1 MGSGIIMENFSKNA
15 GEKGVPESI
24 VQQTR
29 SEVIELMKQQL
40 KPEFLN
46 RIDEIV
52 MFTPLTKHDTLEI
65 VDIQLRVIERMLK
78 ENGIEL
84 KVERSARQWLAD
96 KGFDPMFGARPIKRT
111 IQRYVVNELSKEILA
126 GNIDRTRPIIISAE
140 EDRIVFNN

>member
-1 MGSGIIMENFSKNA
+1 MENFSKNA
-15 GEKGVPESI
+15 DENGVPESV

-29 SEVIELMKQQL
+29 SEVVELMKQQL

-52 MFTPLTKHDTLEI
+52 MFTPLTKRETLKI
-65 VDIQLRVIERMLK
+65 VDIQMRTIERMLR

-84 KVERSARQWLAD
+84 KVEQPARAWLAD

-126 GNIDRTRPIIISAE
+126 GNIDRSRPIVISA
-140 EDRIVFNN
+140 DDDKIVFKN